1 MEPDAKGTSYL
12 VVTVDEFVSA
22 DASRDW
28 PDSLRSLIEQE
39 LHGRRT
45 GPVPARVADLLHRF
59 GFDWEKASEV
69 GHMRFLPD
77 AQAIVARVG
86 GYAEARARDIASRLD
101 LPFDRVDGVN
111 VIDSSAVF
119 LEDYL
124 RLTSSGGDLY
134 GEAPYQLAAPRER
147 LLLRQTSC
155 LQKYLVA
162 RDWDLSAPG
171 VLPRCVYEQSDSFR
185 AEPAESLQL
194 SFRLRRFRLP
204 ESHLHGRGLDES
216 LSQAQQVHAAVLED
230 PNLRDRDYAML
241 LSVTADFRRRYADF
255 LHNLVATAGQ
265 PALLV
270 ESPAGALCQ
279 DGVELDVEYKLLDS
293 AGFARELSTFQ
304 IDERITRSFALT
316 AGRSPA
322 TTIHSVPTGGVER
335 YIFMEFDRIAQAE
348 AAGRRARLPLW
359 MAPAAVRI
367 ICADDV
373 PRADAGVGELAA
385 MLEQAGVR
393 TDIDDRAL
401 QVSGKLAD
409 AAADLVPYQVH
420 VSQGNC
426 DTSDLR
432 ILAFDAPPS
441 GAVNMPVGNFIGLLT
456 ESDDFA
462 RHVSIPASR
471 RLSTKPA
478 LRG

>member
-1 MEPDAKGTSYL
+1 MAERAGLSKSTIGRIWRKCDIKPHLADTFKLSTDPL
-12 VVTVDEFVSA
+12 FVD
-22 DASRDW
+22 
-28 PDSLRSLIEQE
+28 
-39 LHGRRT
+39 
-45 GPVPARVADLLHRF
+45 
-59 GFDWEKASEV
+59 K
-69 GHMRFLPD
+69 
-77 AQAIVARVG
+77 
-86 GYAEARARDIASRLD
+86 
-101 LPFDRVDGVN
+101 
-111 VIDSSAVF
+111 
-119 LEDYL
+119 
-124 RLTSSGGDLY
+124 
-134 GEAPYQLAAPRER
+134 
-147 LLLRQTSC
+147 
-155 LQKYLVA
+155 
-162 RDWDLSAPG
+162 
-171 VLPRCVYEQSDSFR
+171 
-185 AEPAESLQL
+185 
-194 SFRLRRFRLP
+194 
-204 ESHLHGRGLDES
+204 
-216 LSQAQQVHAAVLED
+216 AAVLED
-230 PNLRDRDYAML
+230 PNLQDRDYAML
-241 LSVTADFRRRYADF
+241 LSVTADFRRRDADF
-255 LHNLVATAGQ
+255 LHNLVAIAGQ

-270 ESPAGALCQ
+270 EPPAGALCQ

-293 AGFARELSTFQ
+293 TGFARELSTFQ
-304 IDERITRSFALT
+304 IDERITRSFGLT
-316 AGRSPA
+316 EGRFPA

-373 PRADAGVGELAA
+373 PPGDAGVGELATI
-385 MLEQAGVR
+385 LEQAGVR

-401 QVSGKLAD
+401 PVSGKLAD

-432 ILAFDAPPS
+432 ILAFGTPPS
-441 GAVNMPVGNFIGLLT
+441 GAVSMPVGNFIGLLT